1 MRARDRQDIVE
12 EVVESNA
19 DPAGWRAI
27 AGDRRDGLGEDL
39 FLGHPDAGVFQLKT
53 YARTPFD
60 VQGVGG
66 EVARRIDDDL
76 DPLFPDEDDG
86 GRFGVQSAPE
96 DEDAE
101 TEVAEELEAVIETHA
116 DAPTTG
122 PTNSTTSRTSSR
134 RPTNCSR
141 RSSTTS
147 SRPTAWAAGSTERG
161 PVPPARSCYRY
172 LTSCVAYNRVK
183 MSKIDL

>member
-122 PTNSTTSRTSSR
+122 DALFADVMEALDAPAFGPMEYEFDD
-134 RPTNCSR
+134 RPDELDDLSDVFE
-141 RSSTTS
+141 
-147 SRPTAWAAGSTERG
+147 AADELLSTELDDLIEADGVGRG
-161 PVPPARSCYRY
+161 FH
-172 LTSCVAYNRVK
+172 
-183 MSKIDL
+183 

>member
-96 DEDAE
+96 DEDAA

-122 PTNSTTSRTSSR
+122 DALFADVMEALDAPAFGPMEYEFDD
-134 RPTNCSR
+134 RPDELDDLSDVFE
-141 RSSTTS
+141 
-147 SRPTAWAAGSTERG
+147 AADELLSTELDDLIEADGVGRG
-161 PVPPARSCYRY
+161 FH
-172 LTSCVAYNRVK
+172 
-183 MSKIDL
+183 